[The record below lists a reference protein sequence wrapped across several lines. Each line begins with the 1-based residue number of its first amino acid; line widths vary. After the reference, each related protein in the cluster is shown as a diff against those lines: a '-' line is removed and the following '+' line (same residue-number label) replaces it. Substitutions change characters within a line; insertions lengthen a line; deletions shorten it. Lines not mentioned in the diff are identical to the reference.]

1 MLLSAGMRFLR
12 PSPQRLLVVCLALNA
27 CGGGEDPLEGAEGSV
42 VGALPPCS
50 AAFKANLLASAPG
63 EVALVRNGHCQVDFA
78 ATDVLRPIRIQGAGA
93 SGLRINCNGARILQK
108 AGSTLTTMIQV
119 SPLADAAVV
128 EAEML
133 KAYEAGHGAPVAP
146 YGVSRPEDVTID
158 GCRLSGSVLLGSVG
172 GNARSLS
179 SRSQLDTSSA
189 PHIQRARQLAV
200 RGIHLSHLQID
211 APPALHI
218 GNLVFF
224 QQGVSDSSL
233 SDSILTG
240 ESSSTTMYLA
250 PEGSGNVIER
260 NSFNVAHTAGNER
273 EILAIDG
280 SSNNIVRGNSFRHVE
295 NGGIYVYRN
304 CGETGGTR
312 HQGPSGN
319 QIFDNDFFYMRS
331 VSAAIWV
338 GRRAIVPGLN
348 TSDSFLSFL
357 DIPDTYC
364 HLDEKPLTITLV
376 NGAQKTLARS
386 KAKLGSSADT
396 HAIPVHWFGF
406 TVAHLD
412 VNDDAATQNAIH
424 DNALLNY
431 GLLHRVEDGTP
442 VPPVYR
448 RIDKLSEA
456 VDYPGSNKKDAAIKF
471 SGANVEVTNS
481 QIRNSILTYPA
492 ASCHASPPPVTI
504 GGVTRRGSFDPAT
517 GVCLLL
523 PR

>member
-1 MLLSAGMRFLR
+1 MRFTRR
-12 PSPQRLLVVCLALNA
+12 PSFSLIAILALTA
-27 CGGGEDPLEGAEGSV
+27 CGGSEATLEDSDDSV

-50 AAFKANLLASAPG
+50 AAFKANLLASAAG
-63 EVALVRNGHCQVDFA
+63 EVAQVRGGHCQVDFA
-78 ATDVLRPIRIQGAGA
+78 ATDVLRPLRIQGAGA
-93 SGLRINCNGARILQK
+93 SGLRINCNGARIAPK
-108 AGSTLTTMIQV
+108 AGSTITTMIQV
-119 SPLADAAVV
+119 SPLAEAAVV

-158 GCRLSGSVLLGSVG
+158 GCQLSGSVLLGAVG
-172 GNARSLS
+172 GNARPLS
-179 SRSQLDTSSA
+179 SRSQLDTSST
-189 PHIQRARQLAV
+189 PHILRARQLAV
-200 RGIHLSHLQID
+200 RGIHLSHLKID

-233 SDSILTG
+233 SDSTLTG

-250 PEGSGNVIER
+250 PEGTGNVIER
-260 NSFNVAHTAGNER
+260 NTFNVAHTAGNER

-280 SSNNIVRGNSFRHVE
+280 SSNNIIRGNSFRHVE

-338 GRRAIVPGLN
+338 GRRAIVPSLN

-376 NGAQKTLARS
+376 NGTQKTLARS
-386 KAKLGSSADT
+386 KAKLGSAADT
-396 HAIPVHWFGF
+396 HEIPVHWNGF

-412 VNDDAATQNAIH
+412 VNHDAATNNAIH

-431 GLLHRVEDGTP
+431 GLLHQVEDGIP

-448 RIDKLSEA
+448 RIDRLSDA
-456 VDYPGSNKKDAAIKF
+456 VKYPGSSKKDAAIKF
-471 SGANVEVTNS
+471 SGANVEVTNT
-481 QIRNSILTYPA
+481 QARNSNLTYPA
-492 ASCHASPPPVTI
+492 ASCRPSPPPVTI